1 MREKLSEIFQSRL
14 NKTILV
20 IVILTIFMY
29 VYSNLVGDEGAFVM
43 MYIYVAVLLILA
55 GVKMWQKYKL
65 TRDQAELMDQI
76 PMSARDY
83 REMHRSNMSIVK
95 NYRFMAVV
103 LWMLSFILLS
113 VILPAVFAAL

>member
-1 MREKLSEIFQSRL
+1 MKEWLQALFKTKLNRAIA
-14 NKTILV
+14 V
-20 IVILTIFMY
+20 IVVLAIFMY

-43 MYIYVAVLLILA
+43 MYIYVAVLLTLA
-55 GVKMWQKYKL
+55 GVKMWQKYKA
-65 TRDQAELMDQI
+65 TKDQADLIDQI

-83 REMHRSNMSIVK
+83 KEMHNSNMAIVK

-113 VILPAVFAAL
+113 IILPGLFKVL